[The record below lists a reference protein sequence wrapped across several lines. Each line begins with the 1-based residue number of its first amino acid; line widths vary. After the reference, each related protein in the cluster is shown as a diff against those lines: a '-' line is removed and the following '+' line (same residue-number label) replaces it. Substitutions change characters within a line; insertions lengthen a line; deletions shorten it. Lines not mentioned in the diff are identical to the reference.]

1 MCCIMSDG
9 SDKGDDDDDDDDDE
23 VYVVQLF
30 MHHRY
35 RPNFERCILNSEK

>member
-9 SDKGDDDDDDDDDE
+9 SDKGDDDDDDDE